1 MAVAFDAVGPSSTG
15 TGTAGTTGITW
26 SHTCSGSNRLLVVGV
41 AFSATDTGVTTA
53 VTYNSVSMTSLGKVH
68 TNNQTGGFVELFYLV
83 APATGA
89 NTVSYTASATGD
101 LGGGSVSFTGVD
113 QTTPV
118 ANTATNFGTGTSV
131 TLSVTNA
138 SGNMVVDAMASGSD
152 IFSSNQT
159 IRWNQFLNNNGA
171 AGNSAQSTSA
181 STGSVSMGYTIADD
195 WWGTIGT
202 SVQAAAVTPAV
213 TTDSVTNVGGTTAT
227 GNGTVVSDGGST
239 ITERGFCWSTSA
251 NPTTSDSKVT
261 ASGTTGSYS
270 ATLTSL
276 SNNTTYH
283 ARAYATNANGTTY
296 GNDVAFLVYNVTL
309 SWFRA

>member
-1 MAVAFDAVGPSSTG
+1 
-15 TGTAGTTGITW
+15 
-26 SHTCSGSNRLLVVGV
+26 
-41 AFSATDTGVTTA
+41 
-53 VTYNSVSMTSLGKVH
+53 MTSLGKVH

-283 ARAYATNANGTTY
+283 VRAYATNANGTTY